1 MRKINE
7 EHSMTVGIANNIQRR
22 IIFIKDNGL
31 IPSDDEISKIVD
43 TINKQLDDSNN
54 DNPLNG
60 LFRIDYTALNKEL
73 LKISNEQAL
82 YSTYSSILRRYIYH
96 VIANNGSYDFA
107 NGDHIELCD
116 YINDSETY
124 ERYYSDHP
132 ELSIEKCLSST
143 FFDVFKDYTRKNG
156 FVGKEFNKRPIQN
169 QLFGLYTTGSNTIE
183 ENTNYGKK
191 ASSVFFHAFI
201 TKIAFFLNLNEYNLC
216 YFLENIFPDNIPLK
230 LDEFLSVE
238 LIKKGINCKLS
249 YDIVSN
255 ASSHE
260 TNGEKTTSVITE
272 QVISELRGKEGR
284 HPRILFE
291 KLMKDLDINSK
302 TGLNTT
308 DLYNDYISLIEST
321 MEKHNDLYSKLKALF
336 QQEVNTDLLVI
347 NNEYNDNIDK
357 DKIDSKFVD
366 ELNEIYSGYCGALL
380 FYDKDYFGNR
390 LERNFSDV
398 IEHSVYIKRK
408 DIIMYQFIM
417 YSIAIDTHMIKI
429 NADSSKYI
437 NVQLEDQELYIRA
450 YKSRFIENTNKELIR
465 LGYPP
470 LSLRRQ
476 FDSLI
481 ILSILNES
489 EDPRSGVDKDEKE
502 TPFKFLSEQMGWVAR
517 TN

>member
-7 EHSMTVGIANNIQRR
+7 EHSMTIGIGSNVRR
-22 IIFIKDNGL
+22 RLFVKNGF
-31 IPSDDEISKIVD
+31 IPSDDEVTKIVN
-43 TINKQLDDSNN
+43 TINKQLDSSNDNNLSNN
-54 DNPLNG
+54 LYK
-60 LFRIDYTALNKEL
+60 IDYSALNKEL

-96 VIANNGSYDFA
+96 VIADHGLYDFS
-107 NGDHIELCD
+107 NGDRIELCD

-156 FVGKEFNKRPIQN
+156 FVGKEFNKRSIQN

-191 ASSVFFHAFI
+191 ASSVFFHAFV
-201 TKIAFFLNLNEYNLC
+201 TKIAFFLNLNEFNLY

-230 LDEFLSVE
+230 LDEFLAVE

-308 DLYNDYISLIEST
+308 NLYNEYISLIGST
-321 MEKHNDLYSKLKALF
+321 MKKHKYLYSKLKALF
-336 QQEVNTDLLVI
+336 QREVNTDLLVI
-347 NNEYNDNIDK
+347 NNEYNDNIDES
-357 DKIDSKFVD
+357 KIDTKFVD
-366 ELNEIYSGYCGALL
+366 ELNEIYSGYCGTLL
-380 FYDKDYFGNR
+380 FYNEDYFGNR
-390 LERNFSDV
+390 LERSFSDV

-417 YSIAIDTHMIKI
+417 YSIAIDMHMIKI

-465 LGYPP
+465 LEYPP

-489 EDPRSGVDKDEKE
+489 EDPRSGIDKDEKE